1 MCFIDLHRFEFKF
14 EFKLNAAM
22 AMEAPGVDL
31 VLCTYA
37 CIYIYMRVS
46 CRREG
51 VLVKVV
57 SLNPVQSM

>member
-37 CIYIYMRVS
+37 CIYIYI
-46 CRREG
+46 
-51 VLVKVV
+51 
-57 SLNPVQSM
+57 